1 VTENQP
7 AQDFGQS
14 HPWPAELADHL
25 DQFRQGHI
33 VDDVPV
39 FFGNLG
45 AAEIW
50 KTPRLTTSPEERG
63 IAVELD
69 GTLHRAMLLT
79 QGCDIVRKNTP
90 WVTVAPVYDTTTRL
104 DKGQQGN
111 ARARKVW
118 HLVPLTADWASDRLW
133 VADLRLEL
141 AIEKSALLSREPIEA
156 FASEADY
163 AQLSEQLGLRRK
175 RPDLPNDV
183 LKHVVGPLFE
193 AVKVRPEEGAPL
205 MAGVRE
211 LRVQLDDPL
220 IATRVVVFVVS
231 DSPDGIDEAGWQGVL
246 NDIYAGANSNGL
258 IVVGPEVTSLDDMT
272 AAEYLTTHRIE
283 DDESS

>member
-1 VTENQP
+1 MTENPP

-14 HPWPAELADHL
+14 HPWPPELADHL
-25 DQFRQGHI
+25 DKFRQGHI

-45 AAEIW
+45 AAEVW
-50 KTPRLTTSPEERG
+50 KTPRLITAPEERG
-63 IAVELD
+63 ITVELD
-69 GTLHRAMLLT
+69 GTLHRAMVLT

-90 WVTVAPVYDTTTRL
+90 WVTVAPVYDASTRL

-111 ARARKVW
+111 ACARTIW
-118 HLVPLTADWASDRLW
+118 HLVPLTADWAANRLW

-141 AIEKSALLSREPIEA
+141 AIEKSALLTREPIEA
-156 FASEADY
+156 FAGEADY
-163 AQLSEQLGLRRK
+163 TQLAEQLGLRRK

-183 LKHVVGPLFE
+183 LKHVVGPLFA
-193 AVKVRPEEGAPL
+193 AVKARSDDGAAL

-211 LRVQLDDPL
+211 LRVQLDHPL
-220 IATRVVVFVVS
+220 TATRVTVFVVC
-231 DSPDGIDEAGWQGVL
+231 DSPAGIDEAGWQGVM
-246 NDIYAGANSNGL
+246 NDIYAAAHSNGL
-258 IVVGPEVTSLDDMT
+258 TVLGPEVTSLDDMT